1 MITMDNATG
10 IVSLEEILATE
21 REDAAV
27 LRRRGHAR
35 DADLIDGLLDRV
47 VMAAEDFITWL
58 DEPDAVTR
66 SGHVASWLRKQFPA
80 WRSEGH
86 ARTNERGVRQY
97 RKCII
102 PQRGHKR
109 TATEAGR
116 RAGLEEAVRRTR

>member
-1 MITMDNATG
+1 MISGLDDTG
-10 IVSLEEILATE
+10 TTTLETVLANE

-35 DADLIDGLLDRV
+35 DADLIDSILDRV
-47 VMAAEDFITWL
+47 VEAAEDYITWL
-58 DEPDAVTR
+58 DEPDAMTR

-97 RKCII
+97 RKCIV

-109 TATEAGR
+109 TASEAGR
-116 RAGLEEAVRRTR
+116 RAGLEEAARRAR

>member
-1 MITMDNATG
+1 MIAGLTESGTL
-10 IVSLEEILATE
+10 SLEEILANE

-35 DADLIDGLLDRV
+35 DADLIDSILDRV
-47 VMAAEDFITWL
+47 VGAAEDYITWL

-66 SGHVASWLRKQFPA
+66 SGQVANWLRKQFPA

-109 TATEAGR
+109 TASEAGR
-116 RAGLEEAVRRTR
+116 LAGLEETARRAR